1 MTPKLKALMVSLGI
15 GLTITVGGLVST
27 REFWAPRIGV
37 LDPALV
43 DAGILL
49 DCPLRNIRAWL
60 VNPNGRMI
68 TQESK
73 ARVCNG
79 EPVVSRLARDA
90 IASGW
95 RIYFVRDLG
104 AATGSETELA
114 TVTDGH
120 VYRPAL
126 AAQRNPGG
134 RGSASQRLSRRP
146 KPAVPEPGWSRVRR
160 HALRRDRTVGGMARG
175 MPATM
180 NLSPDAR

>member
-114 TVTDGH
+114 TVTDECRCSSGATCTAQ
-120 VYRPAL
+120 RLQLNGTL
-126 AAQRNPGG
+126 AAVAALPNGFLAGPSQLYQNPAGAG
-134 RGSASQRLSRRP
+134 CVAMPCVETGPSVEWPVGCPRP
-146 KPAVPEPGWSRVRR
+146 
-160 HALRRDRTVGGMARG
+160 
-175 MPATM
+175 
-180 NLSPDAR
+180 